1 MELVLT
7 RIAKRYGYTIGRLSL
22 RTEGTEK
29 TEDTELTK
37 KTEKTKDTELT
48 KKTENKEDS
57 VATVGSVASV
67 PSVASVRICDALEPP
82 VLEKKTSVPLPT
94 VLRSPMK
101 TEALKPFAIPP
112 GRYAVVISYSPKF
125 KEWLPI
131 LLGVPGFKGIRI
143 HAGNTVKD
151 TEGCIL
157 VGENKSVGHVWNS
170 GQALRRLKKLIVEA
184 KDRGEAV
191 WITVR

>member
-29 TEDTELTK
+29 TEETELTK
-37 KTEKTKDTELT
+37 KTENKELT

-67 PSVASVRICDALEPP
+67 PSEASVRICDALEPP
-82 VLEKKTSVPLPT
+82 VLEMKTSVPLPT
-94 VLRSPMK
+94 VLRSPIK

-112 GRYAVVISYSPKF
+112 GRYAVVISYSPKM

-143 HAGNTVKD
+143 HAGNSVKD

-170 GQALRRLKKLIVEA
+170 GQTLQRLKKLIVEA

>member
-37 KTEKTKDTELT
+37 KTENKELT

-67 PSVASVRICDALEPP
+67 PSEASVRICDALEPP
-82 VLEKKTSVPLPT
+82 VLEMKTSVPLPT
-94 VLRSPMK
+94 VLRSPIK

-112 GRYAVVISYSPKF
+112 GRYAVVISYSPKM

-143 HAGNTVKD
+143 HAGNSVKD

-170 GQALRRLKKLIVEA
+170 GQTLRRLTKLIVEA

>member
-37 KTEKTKDTELT
+37 KTENKELM

-67 PSVASVRICDALEPP
+67 PSEASVRICDALEPP
-82 VLEKKTSVPLPT
+82 VLEMKTSVPLPT
-94 VLRSPMK
+94 VLRSPIK

-112 GRYAVVISYSPKF
+112 GRYAVVISYSPKM

-143 HAGNTVKD
+143 HAGNSAKD

-170 GQALRRLKKLIVEA
+170 GQTLRRLKKLIVEA